1 MPSLSLCHCAGAR
14 FFWIVA
20 GAGTLSGNGD
30 FVAAGRNEGGMGE
43 SACEGF
49 TGPADNGWEKPRACA
64 GTRR

>member
-1 MPSLSLCHCAGAR
+1 MPSLSLCHGTGAR

-30 FVAAGRNEGGMGE
+30 FVAAGCNEKGMGE
-43 SACEGF
+43 PTREGF
-49 TGPADNGWEKPRACA
+49 TGLADIGLEKPRACA